1 MQNRFLSNLVVLTV
15 FVTGFF
21 GITYSINFFSY
32 NEEQVEQEFSF
43 ERRAADQLIKE
54 QNWEAAARYYK
65 QLIAADPDNGGAT
78 IYYADCIAQRR
89 MPYLREIYNQR
100 RSGSPD
106 QKVIDDAI
114 ANVNEIAEEVIPAY
128 EAALRFPRH
137 RDSAN
142 FSLAMLHSMR
152 GEKRKAVD
160 YLLAALDN
168 GFRPRRSIAHYLQF
182 QPILDEPEIKALRKY

>member
-1 MQNRFLSNLVVLTV
+1 MQNRFLSNLVVLAV

-21 GITYSINFFSY
+21 GITYSINYFSY
-32 NEEQVEQEFSF
+32 DEEQVEQEFSF
-43 ERRAADQLIKE
+43 ERRAADQWAKDR
-54 QNWEAAARYYK
+54 NWEAAARYYK
-65 QLIAADPDNGGAT
+65 QLITADPENGGAT

-89 MPYLREIYNQR
+89 IPYLREIYDQR

-106 QKVIDDAI
+106 QQVIDEAL
-114 ANVNEIAEEVIPAY
+114 AKANEIAEEVIPAY

-137 RDSAN
+137 RDAAS

-168 GFRPRRSIAHYLQF
+168 GFQPRRSISHYLQF
-182 QPILDEPEIKALRKY
+182 QPILNEPEIKALRRY